1 MRLLTFSSLYPNAT
15 KPHHG
20 IFVETRLRQLLGS
33 HPIEARVM
41 APVPWFP
48 FTHERFGDYA
58 RQAGIPRQEVRHGI
72 SIQHP
77 RYPLIP
83 KFGMNLAPW
92 GMALACLPRLQ
103 QQIRNG
109 QDFDLIDAHYF
120 YPDGV
125 AATLLGRWLKKPVII
140 TARGSDLNLL
150 PHYPIPR
157 LLIQRAA
164 QQAAHLITVS
174 GALKQ
179 VLIQLGAEAHKIT
192 VLRNG
197 VDLTLFQ
204 PTEREKTRQQL
215 NLTTHPLLVS
225 VGNLVPGK
233 GHDLV
238 IRAIEPLEPFQ
249 LLIIGSG
256 PEQHNL
262 EQLVKQLNLSQRV
275 QFKTHLP
282 QTELARYYSA
292 ADALVLAS
300 ASEGWANVLLESL
313 ACGTPVI
320 STAVG
325 GSPELITAPEAGRL
339 VQERTPQ
346 SVTQA
351 IQNLFAHPPL
361 REDTRRF
368 ASRFNWEETSAGQL
382 SLFRHILAR
391 QTVI

>member
-20 IFVETRLRQLLGS
+20 IFVETRLRQLLGT

-58 RQAGIPRQEVRHGI
+58 RQARIPRQEVRQGI
-72 SIQHP
+72 SIEHP

-92 GMALACLPRLQ
+92 GMALACLPLLRA
-103 QQIRNG
+103 QIRNG

-125 AATLLGRWLKKPVII
+125 AATLLGHWLKKPVTI

-150 PHYPIPR
+150 PHHPIPR
-157 LLIQRAA
+157 ILIQRAA
-164 QQAAHLITVS
+164 QRAAHLITVS
-174 GALKQ
+174 GALKE
-179 VLIQLGAEAHKIT
+179 VLIQLGVEANKIT

-204 PTEREKTRQQL
+204 PTEREKTRRQL
-215 NLTTHPLLVS
+215 TLNPHPLLVS

-238 IRAIEPLEPFQ
+238 IRAIEPLKSFQ

-262 EQLVKQLNLSQRV
+262 EQLVKQLGLDQRV

-282 QTELARYYSA
+282 QAELAQYYSA

-325 GSPELITAPEAGRL
+325 GSPELITAPEAGLL

-346 SVTQA
+346 ALTLA
-351 IQNLFAHPPL
+351 IQDLFATPPN

-368 ASRFNWEETSAGQL
+368 ASRFNWDETSAGQMT
-382 SLFRHILAR
+382 LF
-391 QTVI
+391 QNVISRF

>member
-58 RQAGIPRQEVRHGI
+58 RQARIPRQEVRQGI
-72 SIQHP
+72 AIEHP

-92 GMALACLPRLQ
+92 GMALACLPLLRA
-103 QQIRNG
+103 QIRNG

-125 AATLLGRWLKKPVII
+125 AATLLGHWLKKPVII

-150 PHYPIPR
+150 PHHPIPR
-157 LLIQRAA
+157 RLIQRAA
-164 QQAAHLITVS
+164 QRAAHLITVS
-174 GALKQ
+174 GALKE
-179 VLIQLGAEAHKIT
+179 VLVQLGADANKIT

-204 PTEREKTRQQL
+204 PTEREKTRRQL
-215 NLTTHPLLVS
+215 ALTTHPLLVS

-256 PEQHNL
+256 PEQQNL
-262 EQLVKQLNLSQRV
+262 ERLVQQLNLDQRV

-282 QTELARYYSA
+282 QAELAKYYSA

-346 SVTQA
+346 ALTQA
-351 IQNLFAHPPL
+351 IQDLFAHLPD

-368 ASRFNWEETSAGQL
+368 ASRFNWEETSAGQMT
-382 SLFRHILAR
+382 LFRNVVAR
-391 QTVI
+391 PS

>member
-20 IFVETRLRQLLGS
+20 IFVETRLRQLLGTK
-33 HPIEARVM
+33 PIEARVM

-58 RQAGIPRQEVRHGI
+58 RQARIPKTEVRHGI
-72 SIQHP
+72 SIEHP

-92 GMALACLPRLQ
+92 GMALACLPLLRA
-103 QQIRNG
+103 QIRHG

-125 AATLLGRWLKKPVII
+125 AATLLGRWLKKPVLI

-150 PHYPIPR
+150 PHHPIPR
-157 LLIQRAA
+157 ALIQRAA
-164 QQAAHLITVS
+164 RHAAHLITVS

-179 VLIQLGAEAHKIT
+179 ELLHLGVNEHKIT

-197 VDLTLFQ
+197 VDLSLFQ
-204 PTEREKTRQQL
+204 PTEREETRKKL
-215 NLTTHPLLVS
+215 GVNGPLLVS
-225 VGNLVPGK
+225 VGNLVSGK

-238 IRAIEPLEPFQ
+238 VRALESLPSFH

-256 PEQHNL
+256 PEQKTL
-262 EQLVKQLNLSQRV
+262 ERLVQERGLTQRV
-275 QFKTHLP
+275 QFKTHIP
-282 QTELARYYSA
+282 QVELAKHYSA

-300 ASEGWANVLLESL
+300 VSEGWANVLLEAM
-313 ACGTPVI
+313 ACGTPVV

-325 GSPELITAPEAGRL
+325 GSPELITEPCAGRL
-339 VQERTPQ
+339 VQERTPEAL
-346 SVTQA
+346 SQA
-351 IQNLFAHPPL
+351 IIDLFSALPH
-361 REDTRRF
+361 REDTRKF
-368 ASRFNWEETSAGQL
+368 ASRFSWDETSEGQMALFQTIL
-382 SLFRHILAR
+382 SRH
-391 QTVI
+391 